1 MIQFLFIYAVDP
13 SDNVYVKS
21 LQSLGSISYFYTKR
35 DIQSNHQITMKRNIV
50 LNFVRARTSTC
61 YAPSLQLQ
69 VTVLEADTARTG

>member
-1 MIQFLFIYAVDP
+1 MMIQFYSFMLLIFKIMLMLNPFNPWVP
-13 SDNVYVKS
+13 FP
-21 LQSLGSISYFYTKR
+21 IS
-35 DIQSNHQITMKRNIV
+35 IQSGTFSQITMKRNIV